1 MRRLVCY
8 FFLQLSVVL
17 LFSQTQPPATPAA
30 DRIKSFEQRK
40 LLKEKSTV
48 GNIPFT
54 SVGPTV
60 FSGRVTDIDISPD
73 DPTHFYVAYAS
84 GGLWK
89 TESNGT
95 DFTPLFDNEIVMTIG
110 DIAVDWSED
119 GNEDI
124 IWIGTG
130 ENNSSRS
137 SYSGVGIFKST
148 DGGKT
153 WEHKGLPES
162 HHIGRIVLHPMDPNI
177 AWVAVLG
184 HLYSPSK
191 ERGVYK
197 TTDGGDTWTQTLF
210 VNEDAGAV
218 DLIMDPDNTD
228 ILYTAIWER
237 TRRAWNFT
245 ESGAGSGIYK
255 SIDGGQN
262 WDLLTNSGSGFPTGE
277 GVGRIGLD
285 IYKKDDVTHVY
296 AVLDNYDRREKNGD
310 TKEEGLTKEDLKTM
324 SKTSFLRMSED
335 KIKRYLDENN
345 FPEKYSAEKVI
356 KLVKKDK
363 IKPVAL
369 AEYIEDAN
377 RLLFDTPVIGA
388 EVYHSSDEGN
398 SWTKKNVDYL
408 DGVYNSYGYYFGQIR
423 VSPHNSEKLY
433 IMGVPILKSEDSGA
447 TWKSIHG
454 ENVHADHH
462 AIWLNPKRDK
472 HLIIGNDGGINISYD
487 DGATWI
493 KCNTPAVGQ
502 FYAVN
507 IDLKENYNIYGGL
520 QDNGVW
526 MGSNNYRAGKRWHN
540 TGRYPYQ
547 EIMGGDGMQIE
558 IDTRDNNTVYTG
570 YQFGNYYRIDLA
582 RDRSKYL
589 TPKHELGDRPL
600 RWNWQTPIQLS
611 RHNQDIF
618 YMGSNKVHR
627 SMNQGND
634 FEEISGDLTNGG
646 IKGDVAYGTITDIHE
661 SSLKFGLIYAG
672 TDDGNVHVTKDGG
685 NNWELINDNLPKQMW
700 VTRVNASQHEK
711 SRVYLSM
718 NGYRW
723 DDFNSYV
730 FVSEDYGKTW
740 TKIGTDLP
748 MEPVNCIIED
758 PVNEELIYVGT
769 DHGLYVSL
777 NRGTSFELMDKDLP
791 AVAVHDIVIHPK
803 TNEMIV
809 GTHGR
814 SIYKADVSVL
824 QQQTDEIR
832 SKEIYVY
839 DIPPKQHSRR
849 WGRQWASWAEANE
862 PKIKIPI
869 NTNSTGRVTISI
881 KTTSGKQLYKFISDV
896 AIGINYLEYDLSIDE
911 SAVKTLEKYLN
922 EESETP
928 VKAKKADN
936 GLFYL
941 LPGKYVVEVSKN
953 GVVEKG
959 ELLIE
964 E

>member
-1 MRRLVCY
+1 MRK
-8 FFLQLSVVL
+8 
-17 LFSQTQPPATPAA
+17 LFSYFLLLLPATLLIAQTDQPSATPAA
-30 DRIKSFEQRK
+30 DRLQSYEKRK
-40 LLKEKSTV
+40 QLKENSTV

-60 FSGRVTDIDISPD
+60 FSGRVTDIDISPE

-95 DFTPLFDNEIVMTIG
+95 DFTPLFDDEIVMTIG
-110 DIAVDWSED
+110 DIAVNWE
-119 GNEDI
+119 EDI

-137 SYSGVGIFKST
+137 SYAGVGIFKST

-162 HHIGRIVLHPMDPNI
+162 HHIGRIVLHPTNPDI
-177 AWVAVLG
+177 AWVGVLG

-210 VNEDAGAV
+210 VNENAGAV
-218 DLIMDPDNTD
+218 DLIIDPENEAT
-228 ILYTAIWER
+228 LYTAIWER

-245 ESGAGSGIYK
+245 ESGVGSGIYK
-255 SIDGGQN
+255 SVDGGEN
-262 WDLLTNSGSGFPTGE
+262 WELLTEKGSGFPTGE

-285 IYKKDDVTHVY
+285 IYKKGDVTHVY
-296 AVLDNYDRREKNGD
+296 ALLDNYDRREKTD
-310 TKEEGLTKEDLKTM
+310 KDKEDGLTKEELKTM
-324 SKTSFLRMSED
+324 SKAAFL
-335 KIKRYLDENN
+335 KLDEAKLNAYLQDNN
-345 FPEKYSAEKVI
+345 FPKKYSVEKVI
-356 KLVKKDK
+356 KLIEKDK
-363 IKPVAL
+363 IEPIAL

-377 RLLFDTPVIGA
+377 RLLFDTPVKGA
-388 EVYHSSDEGN
+388 EVYQSTDEGKT
-398 SWTKKNVDYL
+398 WTKKNSEYL

-423 VSPHNSEKLY
+423 ISPHNPEKIY
-433 IMGVPILKSEDSGA
+433 IMGVPILKSEDGGDN
-447 TWKSIHG
+447 WVSING
-454 ENVHADHH
+454 DNVHVDHH
-462 AIWLNPKRDK
+462 AIWLNPNRDN
-472 HLIIGNDGGINISYD
+472 HLIIGNDGGVNISYD
-487 DGATWI
+487 DGYTWT
-493 KCNTPAVGQ
+493 KCNTPPVGQ
-502 FYAVN
+502 FYAINV
-507 IDLKENYNIYGGL
+507 DLKENYNIYGGL

-540 TGRYPYQ
+540 TGKYPYQ

-570 YQFGNYYRIDLA
+570 YQFGNYYRINVAKD
-582 RDRSKYL
+582 DSKYL

-627 SMNQGND
+627 SMNQGDD

-685 NNWELINDNLPKQMW
+685 NNWTPINDNLPEKMW
-700 VTRVNASQHEK
+700 VTRVNASQHEM

-730 FVSEDYGKTW
+730 FSSEDYGKTW
-740 TKIGTDLP
+740 KKIGTDLP

-758 PVNEELIYVGT
+758 PVNEAIIYVGT
-769 DHGLYVSL
+769 DHGLYVSM
-777 NRGTSFELMDKDLP
+777 NQGISFELMYNNLP
-791 AVAVHDIVIHPK
+791 AVAVHDIVIHPV

-814 SIYKADVSVL
+814 SIYKADMSIL

-832 SKEIYVY
+832 NQALYVY
-839 DIPPKQHSRR
+839 DIPTKKYSGR
-849 WGRQWASWAEANE
+849 WGSQWASWAEANE
-862 PKIKIPI
+862 P
-869 NTNSTGRVTISI
+869 TISI
-881 KTTSGKQLYKFISDV
+881 PVNTKSSGDVTVTIKTSTGKKLTGFSVDV
-896 AIGINYLEYDLSIDE
+896 GKGVNYIEYDLTIDA
-911 SAVKTLEKYLN
+911 SAIKTLEKYVN
-922 EESETP
+922 EDSKEP
-928 VKAKKADN
+928 IKVKKADN
-936 GLFYL
+936 GQFYL
-941 LPGKYVVEVSKN
+941 LPGKYIVEVNNKE
-953 GVVEKG
+953 GAERT
-959 ELLIE
+959 ELEIIN
-964 E
+964 

>member
-1 MRRLVCY
+1 MKAQL
-8 FFLQLSVVL
+8 FLFLCFVSNSV
-17 LFSQTQPPATPAA
+17 FAQTDQPPATKAA

-40 LLKEKSTV
+40 QLKENSMV

-60 FSGRVTDIDISPD
+60 FSGRVTDIAISPM

-110 DIAVDWSED
+110 DIAVNWSVD
-119 GNEDI
+119 GNEDV

-137 SYSGVGIFKST
+137 SYSGVGIFKSI

-162 HHIGRIVLHPMDPNI
+162 HHIGRILLHPTNPDI
-177 AWVAVLG
+177 AWVGVLG

-210 VNEDAGAV
+210 VNENAGAV
-218 DLIMDPDNTD
+218 DLIADPENTD

-245 ESGAGSGIYK
+245 ESGSGSGIYK
-255 SIDGGQN
+255 STDGGGN
-262 WDLLTNSGSGFPTGE
+262 WELLTDKGSGFPTGD

-285 IYKKDDVTHVY
+285 IYKKDGVTQVY
-296 AVLDNYDRREKNGD
+296 ALLDNYDRRERKD
-310 TKEEGLTKEDLKTM
+310 DKKEDGLTKEDLKTM
-324 SKTSFLRMSED
+324 SKESFLRMNED
-335 KIKRYLDENN
+335 KLKAYLSQNN
-345 FPEKYSAEKVI
+345 FPKKYTVDKVI
-356 KLVKKDK
+356 KLIKKDK
-363 IKPVAL
+363 IKPIAL

-377 RLLFDTPVIGA
+377 RLLFDTPVKGA
-388 EVYHSSDEGN
+388 EVYQSTDEGK
-398 SWTKKNVDYL
+398 SWTKKNPEYM

-423 VSPHNSEKLY
+423 ISPHNPEKLY
-433 IMGVPILKSEDSGA
+433 IMGVPILKSEDGGVN
-447 TWKSIHG
+447 WESING
-454 ENVHADHH
+454 ENVHVDHH

-493 KCNTPAVGQ
+493 KCNTPPVGQ
-502 FYAVN
+502 FYAINV
-507 IDLKENYNIYGGL
+507 DLKENYNIYGGL

-526 MGSNNYRAGKRWHN
+526 MGANNYKAGKRWHN

-570 YQFGNYYRIDLA
+570 FQFGNYYRLNLA
-582 RDRSKYL
+582 TDDSKYL

-600 RWNWQTPIQLS
+600 RWNWQAPIQLS

-627 SMNQGND
+627 SMNQGDD

-661 SSLKFGLIYAG
+661 SSMKFGLIYAG

-685 NNWELINDNLPKQMW
+685 NNWESINDKLPEKMW
-700 VTRVNASQHEK
+700 VTRINASQHEK

-730 FVSEDYGKTW
+730 FASEDYGKTW

-758 PVNEELIYVGT
+758 PVNENLIYVGT

-777 NRGTSFELMDKDLP
+777 NQGESFELMDKDLP
-791 AVAVHDIVIHPK
+791 AVAIHDIVIHPK

-814 SIYKADVSVL
+814 SIYKADASIL
-824 QQQTDEIR
+824 QQQTAEIR
-832 SKEIYVY
+832 NKALYVFEIPAKPY
-839 DIPPKQHSRR
+839 SRR
-849 WGRQWASWAEANE
+849 WGAQWASWVKANE
-862 PKIKIPI
+862 PNVNIPV
-869 NTNSTGRVTISI
+869 NTNSNGEVTVAI
-881 KTTSGKQLYKFISDV
+881 KTESGKTLKEFPATV
-896 AIGINYLEYDLSIDE
+896 GKGINYIKYDLTVE
-911 SAVKTLEKYLN
+911 KNAVKTLEKYLN
-922 EESETP
+922 EDREEP
-928 VKAKKADN
+928 LKVKKADN
-936 GLFYL
+936 GLYYL
-941 LPGKYVVEVSKN
+941 LPGKYVVELGKN
-953 GVVEKG
+953 GIAEKT
-959 ELLIE
+959 ELELID
-964 E
+964 